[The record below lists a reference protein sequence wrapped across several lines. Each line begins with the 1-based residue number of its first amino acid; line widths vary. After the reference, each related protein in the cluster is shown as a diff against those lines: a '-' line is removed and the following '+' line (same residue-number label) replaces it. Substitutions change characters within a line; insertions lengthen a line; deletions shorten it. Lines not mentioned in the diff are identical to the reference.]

1 MGGGHDEREQTLNQL
16 LSEMDGFD
24 GSKGIVILAA
34 TNRPDSLD
42 KALLRPGRFDRRIP
56 VELPDL
62 QGTTETTSQPAVP
75 AAGSSETEYPS
86 PEQSGEN
93 RIVLIGILA
102 WVGFLVVV
110 GVVAVIV
117 AKSKRRPPGGGSG
130 SGRLG
135 ESSPGNEGYKE
146 RILSDQHYRKY

>member
-1 MGGGHDEREQTLNQL
+1 METVCGIAALCAFPVADRFFA
-16 LSEMDGFD
+16 GFC
-24 GSKGIVILAA
+24 
-34 TNRPDSLD
+34 NRHR
-42 KALLRPGRFDRRIP
+42 AGTAGFA
-56 VELPDL
+56 
-62 QGTTETTSQPAVP
+62 GTTETTSQPAAP
-75 AAGSSETEYPS
+75 TTGSSETEYPS
-86 PEQSGEN
+86 AEQSGEN

-117 AKSKRRPPGGGSG
+117 VKSKRRPPGGGSG